1 MKFVEVAS
9 QARGRWHGILASLG
23 VPPESLT
30 PKHGPCPAC
39 GGKDRFR
46 FDNLQD
52 RGTFVCGRGGDP
64 IAGDGFALVQHLL
77 DCNPADALRAVSQV
91 LGGNHEAIPLARPQ
105 RPPEPS
111 RTQAYGIALWEQA
124 DRSDAA
130 VASHPYAIR
139 KGIDYHAGI
148 GRVTASGRVIGRN
161 ADCLIAPVRS
171 IATGELTAVEVINAD
186 GEKQDFGTVRGS
198 AFRLGDPRDRA
209 ARWYV
214 VEGIADAI
222 SVFVEKHRSVV
233 FAAMGLGCF
242 DHVIQ
247 QIKTHYQPPRLM
259 VLEDGQ

>member
-1 MKFVEVAS
+1 MKFADL
-9 QARGRWHGILASLG
+9 APLTRHRWPEILTATGIA
-23 VPPESLT
+23 PECLSG
-30 PKHGPCPAC
+30 KHGPCPGC
-39 GGKDRFR
+39 GGRDRFR
-46 FDNLQD
+46 FDNRD
-52 RGTFVCGRGGDP
+52 GRGSFVCGRGGDP
-64 IAGDGFALVQHLL
+64 LAGDGFSLL
-77 DCNPADALRAVSQV
+77 AHVYGWPAKETLDRVARI
-91 LGGNHEAIPLARPQ
+91 LGADPRPVEIAPQ
-105 RPPEPS
+105 RPVQPS

-171 IATGELTAVEVINAD
+171 IATGELTAVEVINAA

-222 SVFVEKHRSVV
+222 AVFVEKHRSVV